1 MFRRFGTIVILA
13 FFCAAAGRSETL
25 AYDDD
30 GRTQSDNLTAYS
42 SIAPPFITPAKDL
55 FVIREGDSF
64 VVVVTATCLLE
75 DQSDTQFELLPSA
88 PGFVHL
94 SSAYRNETRGT
105 EYAEG
110 LGVVQIAPQIGDA
123 GKYVVSVRVKACTGK
138 VERVITFKVHV
149 KQSQTNAAGLTVN
162 SVILQSAIC
171 NLQSEF

>member
-1 MFRRFGTIVILA
+1 MLRRIGTIVILA
-13 FFCAAAGRSETL
+13 FFCVVAGRSETL
-25 AYDDD
+25 ADDD
-30 GRTQSDNLTAYS
+30 DRTQSDNLTAYS

-55 FVIREGDSF
+55 FVTREGDSF

-75 DQSDTQFELLPSA
+75 DESDTQFELLPSA

-149 KQSQTNAAGLTVN
+149 KQSQTSAAGLTVN